1 MSLQAL
7 RDLRAKI
14 NQDPAIQ
21 KAARAYMSPIVDKYY
36 LVELGKQHG
45 FEFTTEEVEEEIG
58 NIMANPDR
66 ELADFELELVAGGG
80 VGGPLTSTTQE
91 DK

>member
-7 RDLRAKI
+7 RDFRAKV

-21 KAARAYMSPIVDKYY
+21 ETARPHMSPIVDKGY
-36 LVELGKQHG
+36 VVDLGKQHG

-80 VGGPLTSTTQE
+80 GLVDSKDDP
-91 DK
+91 K